1 MDGSWNYIYYGYKK
15 FEKGGNVVGHVFF
28 GGSTVR
34 TTTFPEIVNHTPL
47 SDYLYFCVGSSGAKL
62 RTNYHS
68 FNGHIS
74 NVILMLGEG
83 AFYKNP
89 DDLRK

>member
-1 MDGSWNYIYYGYKK
+1 M
-15 FEKGGNVVGHVFF
+15 
-28 GGSTVR
+28 
-34 TTTFPEIVNHTPL
+34 

-62 RTNYHS
+62 NKNYHS

-74 NVILMLGEG
+74 NVVLMLGDG